1 MNMTEDSRQK
11 FERVRILSAANA
23 GKNLIINDENGHAV
37 EADYRKAEIA
47 KEWFKEQMNIW
58 KHEEWDPFQG
68 TSRTLNV
75 PITPREVKM
84 R

>member
-47 KEWFKEQMNIW
+47 KEWFKEQMNI
-58 KHEEWDPFQG
+58 
-68 TSRTLNV
+68 
-75 PITPREVKM
+75 
-84 R
+84 